1 MDNERGNMYPM
12 GPAQPEKQKRG
23 LHISTVDVGVVLSA
37 KAYNAV
43 LAGLL
48 LYGFLANVLLCTVF
62 AGPISQINPLVL
74 IGGYLVAA
82 LAGTFV
88 ANLSRGVF
96 ARFIGFNL
104 VVVPSGMIVAT
115 VLPSYYYG
123 TVVTALIGTA
133 LIAAIMLVLAVVRP
147 QTFDGLGTALLFS
160 LLTAVVVETV
170 LLLLFHSSSF
180 FIDLAVII
188 IMACFIGFDF
198 VQANRVTRTASNA
211 VAFALNLYMDML
223 NIFIRL
229 LSILGRRD

>member
-1 MDNERGNMYPM
+1 MDNERENMYPI
-12 GPAQPEKQKRG
+12 GATQPEQKRRG
-23 LHISTVDVGVVLSA
+23 FHISTVDVGTILSA
-37 KAYNAV
+37 KAYNAI

-62 AGPISQINPLVL
+62 AGPIHRINPMVL
-74 IGGYLVAA
+74 IGGYFVAA

-88 ANLSRGVF
+88 ANLSKSAF
-96 ARFIGFNL
+96 TRFIGFNL

-123 TVVTALIGTA
+123 TVVNALLGTA
-133 LIAAIMLVLAVVRP
+133 LIAVVMLAIAIVRP
-147 QTFDGLGTALLFS
+147 QTFEGLGTALLFS

-170 LLLLFHSSSF
+170 LLFLFHSSNF

-198 VQANRVTRTASNA
+198 LQANRVTRTASNA